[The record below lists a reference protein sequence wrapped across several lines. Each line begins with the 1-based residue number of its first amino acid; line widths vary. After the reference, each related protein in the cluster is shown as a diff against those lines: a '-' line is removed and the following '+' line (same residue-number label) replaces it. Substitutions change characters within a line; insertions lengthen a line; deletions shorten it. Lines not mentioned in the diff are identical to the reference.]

1 MRLADFLQ
9 YPAFV
14 RFWLTRV
21 VGNTASQML
30 MVAVGWQMYD
40 LTSSA
45 WDLGLIGLLQ
55 FLPSIV
61 LVLIAGHVV
70 DRHQRAHV
78 LALCL
83 ACQAA
88 IAALLCG
95 FSIYGAMRREALL
108 LFSVAL
114 GVLRAFQMPAQQ
126 ALTPVLVPASVL
138 PSALAFSSMG

>member
-70 DRHQRAHV
+70 DRHQRARV

-83 ACQAA
+83 ACQAVVAGLIWALSIHGA
-88 IAALLCG
+88 IE
-95 FSIYGAMRREALL
+95 RE
-108 LFSVAL
+108 
-114 GVLRAFQMPAQQ
+114 G
-126 ALTPVLVPASVL
+126 
-138 PSALAFSSMG
+138 